1 MGDTSWGFTILRSKQ
16 SINATLSTSSKIN
29 KRYISKLVK
38 WQRYEKTKKSFWNLI
53 KANKENLLYKAG
65 NPKKDRV
72 YDFWKYKTL
81 WSFGI
86 VISNGTTTLENA
98 YSDQVYLK

>member
-1 MGDTSWGFTILRSKQ
+1 M
-16 SINATLSTSSKIN
+16 
-29 KRYISKLVK
+29 
-38 WQRYEKTKKSFWNLI
+38 
-53 KANKENLLYKAG
+53 LYKAG